1 MIIVYLTTFDIR
13 HIPGHYVV
21 AFSRRIVLGA
31 RRIYGRAGIE
41 GYEQMYP
48 LWMPK

>member
-31 RRIYGRAGIE
+31 DLREDGYRGI
-41 GYEQMYP
+41 
-48 LWMPK
+48 